1 MQIFTGFF
9 YLEKFFLKFFEVLE
23 WYEGG
28 VITPSPPPSFDNG
41 VIPRGSNQTRLL
53 SYIDK
58 QIHSSKYLAMYRSIV
73 YHYGTGI
80 SECRHQE
87 LMVSP

>member
-23 WYEGG
+23 WYEGV

-58 QIHSSKYLAMYRSIV
+58 QTHSSKNLAMYR
-73 YHYGTGI
+73 
-80 SECRHQE
+80 
-87 LMVSP
+87 